1 MARDYPM
8 KNREHIAEVIFELPE
23 VPESAIASNGDT
35 VITKGNVWRMW
46 DSGKHV
52 NGINWTTFPEGSVKH
67 GLQIYFHYV
76 IGAYAVGSVY
86 TNFSCIRRWLQASY
100 PVELEELD
108 INWWNDIRQKARET
122 GSEERVVPLR
132 AWYMWMSDIG
142 IPGTD
147 GEVAL
152 AIDGWRLRNAPKG
165 TAVTRRDREHGPLN
179 EEEFSVLTQAL
190 KRPQPVTLELIA
202 TSLCKE
208 LGSNPENLS
217 LLEER
222 DFSVF
227 SDPKTGHKM
236 YLLAMPRIKKRIA
249 VRETKPRPISTA
261 TGTFIEKHLTD
272 TRARFDHDDPR
283 RPLLCRETP
292 RQPKGVNAKPSWHST
307 SVDISRYVTSFSEK
321 NLLSVSGSPDDAFRL
336 TPRRLRYTIGTRL
349 AQQGYN
355 AAEIAEVLDHSDERT
370 CQVYIDSDFATQ
382 AKRMTGTLDPELAPT
397 VDLLMGRRA
406 KLSDATVWPQIPGKV
421 IGGELTGSIGLCG
434 SGGLCKHMQGFS
446 CYGCEYLHIY
456 VDGPHEKVLEG
467 AYRVKKLY
475 SAQER
480 ATHGDMGFIDRAI
493 TGMRAAVALKAN
505 FQKPPPEG
513 EGRGDQT

>member
-1 MARDYPM
+1 ME
-8 KNREHIAEVIFELPE
+8 NREHIAEFIYELPE
-23 VPESAIASNGDT
+23 VPESAIASNGFE
-35 VITKGNVWRMW
+35 VITKGNVWRMY
-46 DSGKHV
+46 DKSKDLSGL
-52 NGINWTTFPEGSVKH
+52 NWTTFPEGSVKH
-67 GLQIYFHYV
+67 GLQLYLHYV
-76 IGAYAVGSVY
+76 IGAYAVGTVY
-86 TNFSCIRRWLQASY
+86 GIFTTIRGYLQARR
-100 PVELEELD
+100 PVALEELD
-108 INWWNDIRQKARET
+108 INWWNDIRQKAREKR
-122 GSEERVVPLR
+122 SEEKLNSLR
-132 AWYMWMSDIG
+132 QWYVWMDDIG

-152 AIDGWRLRNAPKG
+152 AISAWRFRNAPIG

-222 DFSVF
+222 DFSAF

-236 YLLAMPRIKKRIA
+236 YLLAVPRIKKRIS
-249 VRETKPRPISTA
+249 VRETKPRPISSA
-261 TGTFIEKHLTD
+261 TGAFIEKHLAD
-272 TRARFDHDDPR
+272 TRALFDHDDTR

-292 RQPKGVNAKPSWHST
+292 RQPKGLNAKPSWHST
-307 SVDISRYVTSFSEK
+307 SVDIRGYVIAFSEQ

-349 AQQGYN
+349 AQQGYS
-355 AAEIAEVLDHSDERT
+355 ADEIGEVLDHSDGRT

-406 KLSDATVWPQIPGKV
+406 KLSDAAVWPQIPGKV
-421 IGGELTGSIGLCG
+421 IGGELIGSIGLCG
-434 SGGLCKHMQGFS
+434 SGGLCRHMQGFS
-446 CYGCEYLHIY
+446 CYGCDYLHVF
-456 VDGPHEKVLEG
+456 VDGPHEQVLDG
-467 AYRVKKLY
+467 AYRLKKVYL
-475 SAQER
+475 AQEQ
-480 ATHGDMGFIDRAI
+480 ATHADMGIVDRAI
-493 TGMRAAVALKAN
+493 HGMRAAVALKAN
-505 FQKPPPEG
+505 FQKLPPEG
-513 EGRGDQT
+513 KGQGDQP